1 MRDVRTLS
9 LGVIRQGHR
18 RQGFFHAAILTLAP
32 HLLCRLV
39 LAQADVDWVAARG
52 YGGPDAD
59 HSSPPVRS
67 AWDAMSLPGSLIST
81 ATRR

>member
-39 LAQADVDWVAARG
+39 LAQADVDWVAAAEEKLRYEKSIPG
-52 YGGPDAD
+52 RRFE
-59 HSSPPVRS
+59 PVR
-67 AWDAMSLPGSLIST
+67 
-81 ATRR
+81 